1 MCYRWNHLA
10 ELQLK
15 ISVDNQQNDIKC
27 HCTRA
32 FIGDSQLY
40 KKGLYEEED
49 TGSEEEVASSGLD
62 LDDVDNNVEDV
73 EKAEDI
79 DEATLDL
86 TEEQLAE
93 IQMMKQMGLPVEFSF
108 AKTGKQT
115 RVKHSKN
122 RGHKKQ
128 KQRKKKNGHN
138 NSNTNTNTLPPT
150 SSKVNSEIDDSTVE
164 DTIMSSRLK
173 AAGSDNLDLA
183 NPRLVGYDVETVWQD
198 YWGKY
203 GEYLVWEGWVAKY
216 PDQIDYGSTGVPAI
230 AEVEASTGEGEL
242 GQGDIGGELGQE
254 LVNVRM
260 PAVNEIEAS
269 TGVDAGRTR
278 GDIVGTCSGELKQ
291 SDAGLVGVDC
301 GQCVVGKCI
310 CPCGILPGVETVKD
324 MKETTKVENEN
335 INGTHSDSSTG
346 KITSECGLY
355 TDATKPSLKG
365 DNIISTLQKLT
376 EQAEQVDQGVG
387 ELTAD
392 SIADNVVNK
401 QSETFTLMHSY
412 SSHSKP
418 NYSAKDEECQ
428 LDDIVQNGKENEKEI
443 AEEDYSNAW
452 TDLWNEHHTESYWFY
467 YNQFVKKFE
476 NISKKS
482 IGDATE
488 AEGIAV
494 VNENGELVVVNDA
507 DLDDGIKI
515 ESQLIDNPSEETSQE
530 NVVYVIED
538 PENLADIENMTQDEL
553 VKLTDEIASCLKG
566 VRIDESVGENDEVV
580 EHSSVTG
587 VQMKIKSN
595 DVDHEGS
602 LEDAVGNESGIG
614 EPEDGNRKRKQA
626 KQRQQQQNSQ
636 TPANGIAKTPGAS
649 GGNGA
654 AGSMGGDDDPPEDR
668 PSKLTSSHE
677 VDELELKEEDVTDM
691 NTALHILGFA
701 QTQCSDE
708 KKMKTESG
716 IVKFKTRNIK
726 SKSKSLNM
734 GKKSVHVRYDSDGNE
749 LTAKPS
755 KTLNKVRR
763 FLVAAMEST
772 SDTEINEADADM
784 EVMEIFGKKFAKKD
798 GEKTTLEEAP
808 GTETTK
814 LTRTDSKSEVHRWKD
829 SSLTPKSSTSV
840 ASSTEFKIPTDRK
853 ADGDDNDFGESEV
866 AEKYEFSTINRD
878 EANKKSAKTAND
890 CDADTDDEDKGNEEL
905 DEENGIGEMVDE
917 TIQTEGGEQVY
928 PLPLET
934 ITEGG
939 TTLGHGRGVRRG
951 GRTREGDEDREAVEY
966 DLDMWI
972 EEGEAEPGSYKTKAS
987 KRKGKKKCKGGVRM
1001 PPEIA
1006 GDPELRKYWG
1016 QRYRL
1021 FSRFDEGIRLD
1032 REGWF
1037 SVTPE
1042 KIAEHIA
1049 DRCRCD
1055 VILDAFCG
1063 AGGNSIQFAFTCER
1077 VIAVDI
1083 DPVKVELARHN
1094 AAVYGVEDRIEFI
1107 VGDFLEVGPTLKA
1120 DVVFLSPPWGGPRY
1134 LSADVF
1140 DLETM
1145 MAINTFEIVKVSR
1158 QISDNIA
1165 LFVPRNTDIN
1175 QLTSLAGPGGKME
1188 MEQNFLNRKL
1198 KTITA
1203 YYGEL
1208 VLDGEE
1214 TEATHGEIEDSE
1226 APHGEIEDSEAPHG
1240 EIEGSVV
1247 PHGEN
1252 EDSEV
1257 QHGEK
1262 KIIGDLHGKIV
1273 EKIKGAHGE
1282 VESREKAIRVEMQKD
1297 EGSHGK
1303 LKEDS

>member
-93 IQMMKQMGLPVEFSF
+93 IQMMKQMGLP
-108 AKTGKQT
+108 
-115 RVKHSKN
+115 HSKN

-636 TPANGIAKTPGAS
+636 TPANGIAKTP
-649 GGNGA
+649 
-654 AGSMGGDDDPPEDR
+654 
-668 PSKLTSSHE
+668 
-677 VDELELKEEDVTDM
+677 
-691 NTALHILGFA
+691 
-701 QTQCSDE
+701 
-708 KKMKTESG
+708 
-716 IVKFKTRNIK
+716 
-726 SKSKSLNM
+726 
-734 GKKSVHVRYDSDGNE
+734 VHVRYDSDGNE

-1077 VIAVDI
+1077 V
-1083 DPVKVELARHN
+1083 
-1094 AAVYGVEDRIEFI
+1094 YGVEDRIEFI
-1107 VGDFLEVGPTLKA
+1107 VGPTLKA

>member
-73 EKAEDI
+73 EKAAGDAEDI
-79 DEATLDL
+79 DEAALDL

-93 IQMMKQMGLPVEFSF
+93 IQMMKQMGLP
-108 AKTGKQT
+108 
-115 RVKHSKN
+115 HSKN

-138 NSNTNTNTLPPT
+138 NSNTNTLPPT

-164 DTIMSSRLK
+164 DTIMSSRMK
-173 AAGSDNLDLA
+173 AAGSDNIDLA

-254 LVNVRM
+254 LVNDRM

-278 GDIVGTCSGELKQ
+278 GDIVGTCSGELRQ
-291 SDAGLVGVDC
+291 NDAGLVGVDC

-515 ESQLIDNPSEETSQE
+515 EPQSIDNPSEETGQE

-654 AGSMGGDDDPPEDR
+654 AGS
-668 PSKLTSSHE
+668 
-677 VDELELKEEDVTDM
+677 
-691 NTALHILGFA
+691 
-701 QTQCSDE
+701 DE
-708 KKMKTESG
+708 KKMKIESG

-734 GKKSVHVRYDSDGNE
+734 GKKPVHVRYDSDGNE

-755 KTLNKVRR
+755 KTLNKVRS

-829 SSLTPKSSTSV
+829 SSLTPKSSVSV
-840 ASSTEFKIPTDRK
+840 ASSTEFKIPTDKR

-878 EANKKSAKTAND
+878 EANKKSAKTAKD
-890 CDADTDDEDKGNEEL
+890 CDTDTDDEDKGNEEL

-939 TTLGHGRGVRRG
+939 TTLGHGRGVRQG
-951 GRTREGDEDREAVEY
+951 GRAREGEEDREAVEY

-987 KRKGKKKCKGGVRM
+987 KRKGKKKRKGGVRM

-1077 VIAVDI
+1077 GWPHI
-1083 DPVKVELARHN
+1083 EGRC
-1094 AAVYGVEDRIEFI
+1094 GV
-1107 VGDFLEVGPTLKA
+1107 PK
-1120 DVVFLSPPWGGPRY
+1120 SPLGWAPLPER
-1134 LSADVF
+1134 
-1140 DLETM
+1140 
-1145 MAINTFEIVKVSR
+1145 R
-1158 QISDNIA
+1158 C
-1165 LFVPRNTDIN
+1165 
-1175 QLTSLAGPGGKME
+1175 LTSLAGP
-1188 MEQNFLNRKL
+1188 
-1198 KTITA
+1198 
-1203 YYGEL
+1203 
-1208 VLDGEE
+1208 GEE

-1226 APHGEIEDSEAPHG
+1226 APHGEIEDS
-1240 EIEGSVV
+1240 VV

-1262 KIIGDLHGKIV
+1262 KNIGDLHGKIV

-1282 VESREKAIRVEMQKD
+1282 VEA
-1297 EGSHGK
+1297 
-1303 LKEDS
+1303 